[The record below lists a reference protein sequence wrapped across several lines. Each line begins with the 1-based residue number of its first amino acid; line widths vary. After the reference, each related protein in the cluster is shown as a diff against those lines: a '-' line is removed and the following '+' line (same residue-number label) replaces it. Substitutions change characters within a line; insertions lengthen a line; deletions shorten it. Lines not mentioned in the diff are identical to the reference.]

1 MTRDTDQSENIK
13 LPDPDPFLD
22 SRSFVMGDR
31 ERTAMHEIDELN
43 KGKEVLIIDT
53 VFSGL
58 IEMIQ

>member
-43 KGKEVLIIDT
+43 RGKEVLIKISLT
-53 VFSGL
+53 QYFL
-58 IEMIQ
+58 Y